1 MCLSPNKKGVD
12 VSRRTLTVA
21 DASHRSVPV
30 TIFAPRVQH
39 IEGESGQII
48 AFKGRTDSYQGAC
61 KLTAFV
67 EDVTVSPSIA
77 EAHALHAHWAQA
89 RPHVTPLLPALNFT
103 PIASLAALAAA
114 DAPTDTVDL
123 LVVVVSAEP
132 PVAFVGSTSGKEQR
146 RLSLVVCDASEGGR
160 SCPLTC
166 FAPAEGAL
174 PAFAPGVLLAI
185 AGARVDSFQGE
196 PRCTAWVD
204 RCTLDPY
211 VPEASAT
218 LKAWWAA
225 RVGDDPPPLISS
237 VSRCIPL
244 AEVATACAK
253 GAPTVDVLAV
263 VCGDVADK
271 TFATGEV
278 ARVMTLCDYDASA
291 LLYVLRGGDGTA
303 SASYGD
309 GAVLH
314 VAGAELGQAADGR
327 YTLVATAANVRAF
340 LVP

>member
-1 MCLSPNKKGVD
+1 M
-12 VSRRTLTVA
+12 
-21 DASHRSVPV
+21 PV

-114 DAPTDTVDL
+114 DAPADTVDL

-166 FAPAEGAL
+166 F
-174 PAFAPGVLLAI
+174 V
-185 AGARVDSFQGE
+185 
-196 PRCTAWVD
+196 
-204 RCTLDPY
+204 
-211 VPEASAT
+211 
-218 LKAWWAA
+218 
-225 RVGDDPPPLISS
+225 
-237 VSRCIPL
+237 
-244 AEVATACAK
+244 
-253 GAPTVDVLAV
+253 
-263 VCGDVADK
+263 
-271 TFATGEV
+271 
-278 ARVMTLCDYDASA
+278 
-291 LLYVLRGGDGTA
+291 
-303 SASYGD
+303 
-309 GAVLH
+309 
-314 VAGAELGQAADGR
+314 
-327 YTLVATAANVRAF
+327 
-340 LVP
+340 